1 MGANTS
7 AFKGNGT
14 WLGGAGASE
23 GLPDGPVPGSALEVW
38 FGFGKILCTIF
49 FVVFL
54 RQDFRELVCNCR
66 GYCEIFPTPSRTRS
80 VMI

>member
-1 MGANTS
+1 MDLCLAVLWRSGLD
-7 AFKGNGT
+7 
-14 WLGGAGASE
+14 LGRYYAQ
-23 GLPDGPVPGSALEVW
+23 
-38 FGFGKILCTIF
+38 FF

-66 GYCEIFPTPSRTRS
+66 GYCEVFPTPSRTRS